1 MKLICPCRSGH
12 KHIRRE
18 DPMEFRQKIKTCK
31 ETKPTKRNTKATKPN
46 VN

>member
-18 DPMEFRQKIKTCK
+18 DPMEL
-31 ETKPTKRNTKATKPN
+31 
-46 VN
+46 